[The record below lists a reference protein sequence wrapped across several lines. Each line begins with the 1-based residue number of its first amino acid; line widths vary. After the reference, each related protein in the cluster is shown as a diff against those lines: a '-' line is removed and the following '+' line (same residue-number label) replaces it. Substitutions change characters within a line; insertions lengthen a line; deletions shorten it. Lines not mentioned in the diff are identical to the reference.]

1 MLKKPSLLCSS
12 LPLIFMFGLISCG
25 NLVFKIPLSF
35 LLIVSA
41 IFTGLLAK
49 GLGLTWNE
57 MLEGIA
63 NKIKQTSQGLL
74 LVLCIGGLIS
84 SWMISGT
91 IPMFIYYGIQ
101 LIDPQYFFVTAFL
114 VTALASTVTGTSFGS
129 AGTIGVAVMGI
140 AIAQGLSLPITAG
153 AVISGAI
160 FGDKMSPC
168 SDTTILA
175 SISTN
180 TDLYKH
186 IGHMMYTT
194 GGATIVSLA
203 VYAAAGFFMSSLPQ
217 LEASAA
223 LIADLEALYTM
234 NWLLMLPPI
243 LVLAGSLLKKPTIPV
258 ILAASF
264 LALILGITM
273 QGFSFPVA
281 ANAFIKGFSMSSI
294 TPAVPLNNTALLTK
308 LLNRGGISS
317 MLEVL
322 LLMFCVFAFAGIYS
336 RAGFLNVLLTHMLKL
351 ITSVPMLIITTLF
364 SSLLVCFA
372 TGSTYLSILML
383 GELFSPI
390 YERMNVASQNLSRTL
405 EDAGTCA
412 VPIIPWSI
420 TGIYLSTTVGVATL
434 DYLPW
439 AVLCYSG
446 MIFAI
451 VFAVLD
457 FRITRRENREE

>member
-1 MLKKPSLLCSS
+1 MLKKPTLLCSS
-12 LPLIFMFGLISCG
+12 LPLVFMFGLISCG
-25 NLVFKIPLSF
+25 NLLFKIPLSF

-41 IFTGLLAK
+41 VFTGLLAK

-63 NKIKQTSQGLL
+63 DKIKQTSQGLL

-91 IPMFIYYGIQ
+91 IPMFIYYGIK

-114 VTALASTVTGTSFGS
+114 VTSLASTVTGTSFGS
-129 AGTIGVAVMGI
+129 AGTIGVAIMGI
-140 AIAQGLSLPITAG
+140 AMAQGLSLPITAG

-186 IGHMMYTT
+186 IRHMMYTT
-194 GGATIVSLA
+194 GGATIASLV
-203 VYAAAGFFMSSLPQ
+203 VYAAAGFFMPAVPLD
-217 LEASAA
+217 ASMT

-243 LVLAGSLLKKPTIPV
+243 LILAGSLLKKPTIPV

-264 LALILGITM
+264 LALVLGIAM
-273 QGFSFPVA
+273 QGFSLTVA
-281 ANAFIKGFSMSSI
+281 ANAFIKGFSMSTI
-294 TPAVPLNNTALLTK
+294 NPAAALNNTALLAK
-308 LLNRGGISS
+308 LLNRGGLSS

-336 RAGFLNVLLTHMLKL
+336 RAGFLDVLLAHMLKL

-420 TGIYLSTTVGVATL
+420 TGIYLSTTVGVPTL

-457 FRITRRENREE
+457 FRITRRESREE